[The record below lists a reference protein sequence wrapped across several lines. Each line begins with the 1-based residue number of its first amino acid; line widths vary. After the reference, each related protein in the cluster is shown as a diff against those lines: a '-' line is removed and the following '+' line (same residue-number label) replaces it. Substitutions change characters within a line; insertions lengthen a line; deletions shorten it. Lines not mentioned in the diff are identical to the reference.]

1 MSAKMTVGLFGENL
15 NMKPSHALIVYCHPW
30 EGSFNN
36 AILRSVIRSLDADG
50 IAYDLI
56 DLHKDGFNPVYDAEE
71 LSLYHAGGTK
81 DPLVTRYLGLLKA
94 CDVLVFVTPVW
105 WNEIPGMLKG
115 FFDKVMKEGEGLS
128 HVITKTGIRGTLT
141 NIRKAY
147 VFSTSTSP
155 TWYLRLF
162 MGNYMK
168 RIFIRKT
175 LKQIGVRRG
184 TWINLGSMPST
195 AARRTAFL
203 DKCARMHF
211 TV

>member
-1 MSAKMTVGLFGENL
+1 
-15 NMKPSHALIVYCHPW
+15 MKPSHALIVYCHPW

-36 AILRSVIRSLDADG
+36 AILQSVIHSLNTDG
-50 IAYDLI
+50 VKYDVI
-56 DLHKDGFNPVYDAEE
+56 DLHRDGFNPVYDAEE
-71 LSLYHAGGTK
+71 LSLYHSGGTT
-81 DPLVTRYLGLLKA
+81 DPLVTKYLSLLKT
-94 CDVLVFVTPVW
+94 CDLLIFVTPIW

-128 HVITKTGIRGTLT
+128 HVITKTGIRGRLT

-155 TWYLRLF
+155 TWYLKLF

-175 LKQIGVRRG
+175 LKQIGVHEG
-184 TWINLGSMPST
+184 KWINFGSMPST
-195 AARRTAFL
+195 AAKRITFL
-203 DKCARMHF
+203 DSCAKMHF